1 MKAVRRWLGERVR
14 FGSVRFSGYEYL
26 MMIDL
31 MARWL
36 SWLERRPVTAEVV
49 GSSPIRVVFAYNEVL
64 QIWLITNQLQKRFCR
79 YGSIGRAADL

>member
-49 GSSPIRVVFAYNEVL
+49 GSSPIRVVCTEDL
-64 QIWLITNQLQKRFCR
+64 KFCAIFFV
-79 YGSIGRAADL
+79 SIIS